1 MHGAQRESINRKLD
15 VARAVVLMLQDPL
28 ERWFTHGVVL
38 YYRWLM
44 LKYCFFSPVMYAHFC
59 CSLAVH
65 GDTVAVTVLRLLLFV
80 DSMCIVTHHEVAL
93 RQGVEIEFLAGI
105 NYDTHLFSSLQ

>member
-28 ERWFTHGVVL
+28 GRWFTHGVVL

-59 CSLAVH
+59 CFLAVH
-65 GDTVAVTVLRLLLFV
+65 GDTVTVTVSEAEVSHLTGKFFQDYHLLMSSFNFQVWELGISPLLL
-80 DSMCIVTHHEVAL
+80 
-93 RQGVEIEFLAGI
+93 R
-105 NYDTHLFSSLQ
+105 N

>member
-59 CSLAVH
+59 CFLAVH
-65 GDTVAVTVLRLLLFV
+65 GDTVTVTVSEAEVSHLTGKFFQDHHLLMSSFNFQVWELGISPLLL
-80 DSMCIVTHHEVAL
+80 
-93 RQGVEIEFLAGI
+93 R
-105 NYDTHLFSSLQ
+105 N